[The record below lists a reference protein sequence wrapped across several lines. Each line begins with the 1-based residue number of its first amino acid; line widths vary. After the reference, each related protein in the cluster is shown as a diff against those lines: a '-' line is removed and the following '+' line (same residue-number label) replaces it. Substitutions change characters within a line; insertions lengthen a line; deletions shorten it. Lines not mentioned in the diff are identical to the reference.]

1 MNKEFAK
8 ETFEYMYNTR
18 MERATPDGICAD
30 LEQGELKGIVVAAFM
45 MQVID
50 IDEFNKYYNEVY
62 DKYSVV
68 NKLYFEKIK
77 QAK

>member
-8 ETFEYMYNTR
+8 ETFEYMYSTR
-18 MERATPDGICAD
+18 MERANPNGICAD

-50 IDEFNKYYNEVY
+50 IDEFNKYFNEVY
-62 DKYSVV
+62 DRYSVV
-68 NKLYFEKIK
+68 NKLYFENMK